1 MTEVTETIR
10 VDGFR
15 CERCVARLAAVL
27 EGHDGLLAAR
37 GTLMGDVTLTYDDA
51 ATTRAALLEAMRR
64 GGFYEARASVAAE
77 YDGVHHRFTNA

>member
-1 MTEVTETIR
+1 MAEVTETIL

-37 GTLMGDVTLTYDDA
+37 GTLMGEVTLTYDDA
-51 ATTRAALLEAMRR
+51 VTTRGALLEAMRR
-64 GGFYEARASVAAE
+64 GGFYEAPAPTDAE
-77 YDGVHHRFTNA
+77 YGGLHHRFTPA

>member
-1 MTEVTETIR
+1 MAEVTETIL

-15 CERCVARLAAVL
+15 CERCVARLAAAL

-37 GTLMGDVTLTYDDA
+37 GTLMGEVTVTYDDT

-64 GGFYEARASVAAE
+64 GGFYEAPAAAGAE
-77 YDGVHHRFTNA
+77 YGVVHHRFTTA